1 MGRLDY
7 DRWNF
12 RAGVNANIGK
22 WIKASLQFS
31 GALVGVTSGGF
42 VQLVEPLAQRL
53 GLDFFNANV
62 LETGLL
68 DDTEVLTGRVVGQVV
83 DRDQKARD
91 LLRFAHDNGIDPAL
105 TVAVGDGANDLG
117 MFDAAG
123 LSVAYCAKPVTAAAA
138 DVALK
143 LPAAGRREQL
153 AF

>member
-1 MGRLDY
+1 M
-7 DRWNF
+7 
-12 RAGVNANIGK
+12 
-22 WIKASLQFS
+22 
-31 GALVGVTSGGF
+31 
-42 VQLVEPLAQRL
+42 
-53 GLDFFNANV
+53 
-62 LETGLL
+62 LETELL

-138 DVALK
+138 DVALSFPR
-143 LPAAGRREQL
+143 LDAVAAF